1 MIDVRAILNGTKAK
15 GTVEGYT
22 RSWGMYLEFC
32 GSEEEM
38 LKSEN
43 LAKWRQVMVN
53 KTELSRSTINGRIM
67 GVRSIVRS
75 MAEHK
80 LISRETKWD
89 FAEVQTLPEN
99 ALMDRNRANTRV
111 RVTKKEVRGMVEKTS
126 PDLYDPLKCS
136 HRALILVLGTSGLRI
151 SEAMRIE
158 VDDIAEVNG
167 SYVIRNVI
175 AKGKSEPRTVPMSE
189 EAYGAIQDWLHIRPV
204 QSQYL
209 FVATTRTKSEA
220 PDSILWLDEPMSR
233 VSAWRVIRKYGK
245 AIGQPNLKP
254 HDLRRFVGTQLAD
267 KFNVRV
273 AQKVLGHASVETT
286 ARYYILD
293 DIPMGVTN
301 ELF

>member
-1 MIDVRAILNGTKAK
+1 MIDARAILNGTKSK
-15 GTVEGYT
+15 STVEGYT
-22 RSWGMYLEFC
+22 RSWKMFLEFC

-43 LAKWRQVMVN
+43 LARWRQYMVN
-53 KTELSRSTINGRIM
+53 ETTLSRSTINGRIM
-67 GVRSIVRS
+67 GVRSIVKS

-80 LISRETKWD
+80 MVSREVKWD
-89 FAEVQTLPEN
+89 FAEVQCIPQN
-99 ALMDRNRANTRV
+99 ALMERDRANTRV
-111 RVTKKEVRGMVEKTS
+111 RVTKKEVRGMVEETS

-175 AKGKSEPRTVPMSE
+175 AKGKSKPRTVPMSE
-189 EAYGAIQDWLHIRPV
+189 EAYEAIQDWLHIRPI

-209 FVATTRTKSEA
+209 FVACNRTKCEKA
-220 PDSILWLDEPMSR
+220 ETLLWLDEPMSR

-293 DIPMGVTN
+293 DTPMGVTN